1 MPFALVPEG
10 FKLQK
15 VTKAQ
20 QKAVDQ
26 YYNNKSTQAFLE
38 GDASS
43 ELVKVAAIVVTPI
56 VLAALAKQ
64 IKEVAEE
71 QGIDLDVEELA
82 ALSLRFNPV
91 TLPIDV
97 TANLLR
103 RFNFITEEQEAEI
116 REKTPII

>member
-20 QKAVDQ
+20 QQAIDQ
-26 YYNNKSTQAFLE
+26 YYNNKTTQAFLE
-38 GDASS
+38 GDAPS

-64 IKEVAEE
+64 LKERAKEE
-71 QGIDLDVEELA
+71 GIEIGEDVTGLLLRLNPITLPTDV
-82 ALSLRFNPV
+82 ALSLVRQFN
-91 TLPIDV
+91 L
-97 TANLLR
+97 
-103 RFNFITEEQEAEI
+103 ITEEQEAEL
-116 REKTPII
+116 RSRLPIL